1 MRCRHHRISEAANA
15 GRLVAAVRPERVAGA
30 RLWSVVAPPKRGS
43 NIKDVGGYIARWRVK
58 SHQRQWPAG
67 AVRTRVSTCAQN
79 ALHCRFRASA
89 SPASGGKTVGVS
101 VASTRRVN
109 LPWALAAY
117 KQRNVTDRKNI
128 KSTIMGAGTSAH
140 TDLAVTPQVPASA
153 TVPLSTG
160 AIVLREEQWS
170 AAEKALAGLDF
181 AAVPS
186 GDIIKIGPRC
196 RRGPPEDA

>member
-1 MRCRHHRISEAANA
+1 
-15 GRLVAAVRPERVAGA
+15 
-30 RLWSVVAPPKRGS
+30 
-43 NIKDVGGYIARWRVK
+43 
-58 SHQRQWPAG
+58 
-67 AVRTRVSTCAQN
+67 
-79 ALHCRFRASA
+79 
-89 SPASGGKTVGVS
+89 
-101 VASTRRVN
+101 
-109 LPWALAAY
+109 
-117 KQRNVTDRKNI
+117 
-128 KSTIMGAGTSAH
+128 MGAGTSAH